1 MEILKSHIT
10 QNIGSHPRL
19 EKLNP
24 DRIQMPM
31 EDFSQFCAE
40 GVVVQDRMIRVAH
53 GISLRVITFIPPT
66 DEGKPAVVF
75 VAGWITQIVAW
86 KTVLREMTKD
96 FIVIYV
102 ETREKSS
109 SRIESNADQSI
120 SAIGEDIVAL
130 VDKLHLRENRYV
142 LFGSSLGATVIVE
155 CFHALARKPLM
166 LVLISPNAVFRVP
179 YIWKFIVRS
188 FYPPLYAFIRP
199 SVKWYLKNFRL
210 NVKIDTAQYNK
221 YCAALDAADPWKLK
235 KAVLSIASYDIW
247 NRLESLNCPVLLIGA
262 SKDVLHEPDIFQRI
276 ASKIL
281 HATII
286 DLETNEKTHSEKVVE
301 EFRSFL
307 SQQDSTLF

>member
-1 MEILKSHIT
+1 
-10 QNIGSHPRL
+10 
-19 EKLNP
+19 
-24 DRIQMPM
+24 M

-40 GVVVQDRMIRVAH
+40 GVVVQDRMISVAH
-53 GISLRVITFIPPT
+53 GISLRVTTFIPPT
-66 DEGKPAVVF
+66 DKGNPAVLF
-75 VAGWITQIVAW
+75 IAGWITQIVAW

-109 SRIESNADQSI
+109 SRIVSNADQSI

-155 CFHALARKPLM
+155 CFHTLVRKPLA

-179 YIWKFIVRS
+179 HIWKFIVHS
-188 FYPPLYAFIRP
+188 FYPPLYALIRP

-210 NVKIDTAQYNK
+210 NVKIDAAQYNK

-235 KAVLSIASYDIW
+235 KAVLAVASYEIW
-247 NRLESLNCPVLLIGA
+247 DRLESLSCPVLLIGA

-286 DLETNEKTHSEKVVE
+286 DLETNAKTHNEKVVE

>member
-1 MEILKSHIT
+1 MKSHIT
-10 QNIGSHPRL
+10 QNIGSRPRL
-19 EKLNP
+19 EKQNP
-24 DRIQMPM
+24 DRIQMLM

-40 GVVVQDRMIRVAH
+40 GVVVQDQMISVAN
-53 GISLRVITFIPPT
+53 GISLRVTTFIPPT
-66 DEGKPAVVF
+66 DKGNPAVLF

-86 KTVLREMTKD
+86 KTALREMTKD

-109 SRIESNADQSI
+109 SRIVSNADQSI

-155 CFHALARKPLM
+155 CFHALVRKPRA

-179 YIWKFIVRS
+179 HIWKFIVQS
-188 FYPPLYAFIRP
+188 FYPPLYALIRP

-210 NVKIDTAQYNK
+210 NVKIDAAQYNK
-221 YCAALDAADPWKLK
+221 YRAALDAADPWKLK
-235 KAVLSIASYDIW
+235 KAVLAVASYEIW
-247 NRLESLNCPVLLIGA
+247 DRLESLSCPVLLIGA

-286 DLETNEKTHSEKVVE
+286 DLETNAKTHSEKVVE

>member
-1 MEILKSHIT
+1 MAILKSHIT
-10 QNIGSHPRL
+10 HTMGSRPRL
-19 EKLNP
+19 EKQNS
-24 DRIQMPM
+24 DRIQMIM

-40 GVVVQDRMIRVAH
+40 GVVVQDRMISVAN
-53 GISLRVITFIPPT
+53 GISLRVTTFIPPT
-66 DEGKPAVVF
+66 DKGNPAVLF

-86 KTVLREMTKD
+86 KTALREMTKD

-109 SRIESNADQSI
+109 SRIVSNADQSI
-120 SAIGEDIVAL
+120 SSIGEDIVAL

-142 LFGSSLGATVIVE
+142 LVGSSLGATVIVE
-155 CFHALARKPLM
+155 CFHALVKKPLA

-179 YIWKFIVRS
+179 HIWKFIGQS
-188 FYPPLYAFIRP
+188 FYPPLYALIRP

-210 NVKIDTAQYNK
+210 NVKIDAAQYNK

-235 KAVLSIASYDIW
+235 KAVLAVASYEIW
-247 NRLESLNCPVLLIGA
+247 DRLESLSCPVLLIGA
-262 SKDVLHEPDIFQRI
+262 SKDILHEPGIFQRI

-281 HATII
+281 YATII
-286 DLETNEKTHSEKVVE
+286 DLETNAQTHSEKVVE
-301 EFRSFL
+301 EFRNFL